1 MICLFIGDYMQ
12 EKVIV
17 NDIDLSLEN
26 MPEVSTK
33 YFQYECFSK
42 RLRRLRLDKD
52 LKCSDVAQGTGLSH
66 TAILGYEDGSQLPK
80 MDSLIKLADF
90 FDVSIDY
97 LTGRTDLRRLPKE
110 VDVLILESKLLE
122 LGSYAEQFRQD
133 LSKRDE

>member
-1 MICLFIGDYMQ
+1 MNEENKQLDF
-12 EKVIV
+12 
-17 NDIDLSLEN
+17 NLTSDI
-26 MPEVSTK
+26 PEVSTK
-33 YFQYECFSK
+33 YFHYECFSK

-97 LTGRTDLRRLPKE
+97 LTGRTDLRRLPN
-110 VDVLILESKLLE
+110 DSDIITLENKLLE
-122 LGSYAEQFRQD
+122 LGAVAERFRQD
-133 LSKRDE
+133 LSMRDEG

>member
-1 MICLFIGDYMQ
+1 MERETIQINQ
-12 EKVIV
+12 
-17 NDIDLSLEN
+17 IDLDLPFDN
-26 MPEVSTK
+26 LPEVSTK
-33 YFQYECFSK
+33 HFQYECFSK

-97 LTGRTDLRRLPKE
+97 LTGRTDLRRLPQG
-110 VDVLILESKLLE
+110 VDILMLESKLLE

-133 LSKRDE
+133 LSKRDEI

>member
-1 MICLFIGDYMQ
+1 MNEQNTSNPQIT
-12 EKVIV
+12 
-17 NDIDLSLEN
+17 DLNLSFDNL
-26 MPEVSTK
+26 PKVSTK

-52 LKCSDVAQGTGLSH
+52 LKCSDVALGTGLSH

-97 LTGRTDLRRLPKE
+97 LTGRTDLRRLPQE
-110 VDVLILESKLLE
+110 CDFLILENKLLD
-122 LGSYAEQFRQD
+122 LGSFAEQFRQK
-133 LSKRDE
+133 LSTRDEE

>member
-1 MICLFIGDYMQ
+1 MFHFDLF
-12 EKVIV
+12 K
-17 NDIDLSLEN
+17 
-26 MPEVSTK
+26 
-33 YFQYECFSK
+33 K

-52 LKCSDVAQGTGLSH
+52 LKCADVAQGTGLSH

-110 VDVLILESKLLE
+110 IDINILESKLLE
-122 LGSYAEQFRQD
+122 LGSYTEQFRQD
-133 LSKRDE
+133 LSRRSEE

>member
-1 MICLFIGDYMQ
+1 MNEENKQLDF
-12 EKVIV
+12 
-17 NDIDLSLEN
+17 NLTSDI
-26 MPEVSTK
+26 PEVSTK
-33 YFQYECFSK
+33 YFQNECFSK

-97 LTGRTDLRRLPKE
+97 LTGRTDLRRLPNE
-110 VDVLILESKLLE
+110 LDIITLENKLLE
-122 LGSYAEQFRQD
+122 LGSFAERFRQD
-133 LSKRDE
+133 LSMRDEG

>member
-1 MICLFIGDYMQ
+1 MQ
-12 EKVIV
+12 ENSINKNQNSETTCFNEI
-17 NDIDLSLEN
+17 
-26 MPEVSTK
+26 
-33 YFQYECFSK
+33 FSK

-52 LKCSDVAQGTGLSH
+52 LKCVEVALGTSLSH

-110 VDVLILESKLLE
+110 IDILMLESKLLE
-122 LGSYAEQFRQD
+122 LGSYAEQFKQD
-133 LSKRDE
+133 LSRREEI

>member
-1 MICLFIGDYMQ
+1 MQ

-33 YFQYECFSK
+33 YFQYECFAK

-97 LTGRTDLRRLPKE
+97 LTGRTDLRRLPND
-110 VDVLILESKLLE
+110 VDIIALENKLLDI
-122 LGSYAEQFRQD
+122 GSFAEQFRRD
-133 LSKRDE
+133 ISRRDEE

>member
-1 MICLFIGDYMQ
+1 MIYCDVF
-12 EKVIV
+12 K
-17 NDIDLSLEN
+17 N
-26 MPEVSTK
+26 
-33 YFQYECFSK
+33 

-52 LKCSDVAQGTGLSH
+52 LKCNEVAQGTGLSH

-97 LTGRTDLRRLPKE
+97 LAGRTDLRRLPKE
-110 VDVLILESKLLE
+110 IDVLMIESKLLE

-133 LSKRDE
+133 LSRRDG